1 MKIGI
6 KKASNYIMDKLTM
19 DYAIRS
25 SLARIIGHDIEL
37 SSFDRDNVISSL
49 WRWISSPE
57 DIHQT
62 ADTDELL
69 DLLRER
75 FGKDAVVE
83 TGTIGNGQNDYPTY
97 AIELSN
103 VRFHIAK
110 LPNSYILSAAAPV
123 SRATFQSCRPP
134 RQAIGY
140 MMAFDELMPEINKEI
155 DKVTTQIATDK
166 MVCNV
171 SAATGKG
178 IVDQLIEEGLD
189 IPPIGCI
196 RGTHNGRVVLYF
208 SDSEEKI
215 NSPLDHLRA
224 RLTHRFSK

>member
-1 MKIGI
+1 M
-6 KKASNYIMDKLTM
+6 NKLTM
-19 DYAIRS
+19 DYTIRS
-25 SLARIIGHDIEL
+25 SLARIIGHNIEI
-37 SSFDRDNVISSL
+37 SSFNRDNVISSL

-83 TGTIGNGQNDYPTY
+83 TGMTGNGQNDYPTY
-97 AIELSN
+97 AIDLSN

-110 LPNSYILSAAAPV
+110 LPHSYILSAAAPI
-123 SRATFQSCRPP
+123 SSPTFQSCRPP
-134 RQAIGY
+134 KQAIGY
-140 MMAFDELMPEINKEI
+140 MMAFNDLMPEINKEI
-155 DKVTTQIATDK
+155 DNVMTQISADN
-166 MVCNV
+166 MVCTV

-178 IVDQLIEEGLD
+178 IIDQLIEEGLD

-208 SDSEEKI
+208 ADSEEKI

-224 RLTHRFSK
+224 RLTHRFSKKQPL